1 VSADLVWIRE
11 KSPFVIVSAV
21 LGSLMFLFLIVPLI
35 GSVGTSFP
43 NLPEVLTDTSTLN
56 AIFTSFYCAF
66 LATIFVFVLG
76 VPLAYLFVKH
86 DFYGKR
92 FLDSLID
99 LPILIPHNAAGLA
112 LYLVFVASPIADF
125 FKLFGVEFF
134 EKIFGIVI
142 AMAFVSAPFLI
153 RSAQEAFG
161 SVDVAM
167 EKTARSL
174 GASSFQV
181 FRHIAF
187 PLSQRGIL
195 TGCLLAWARAVS
207 EFGAV
212 VILAYFP
219 KTVPV
224 ILFDAFEG
232 YIPGGIKSALAIS
245 SLLIILA
252 IIILFGFKLTTSK
265 TSRLLR

>member
-1 VSADLVWIRE
+1 VVWIRE
-11 KSPFVIVSAV
+11 KSPFVIVSAI
-21 LGSLMFLFLIVPLI
+21 LGLFMVLFLVIPLVS
-35 GSVGTSFP
+35 SVGLSLSG
-43 NLPEVLTDTSTLN
+43 LPAVFTDARTLN

-66 LATIFVFVLG
+66 LATVFVFVSG
-76 VPLAYLFVKH
+76 VPLAYLFVRF
-86 DFYGKR
+86 DFHGKR

-112 LYLVFVASPIADF
+112 LLSVLGPASSIGGAF
-125 FKLFGVEFF
+125 ELFGVGF
-134 EKIFGIVI
+134 IDTVFGIVV

-153 RSAQEAFG
+153 RSAQESFG
-161 SVDVAM
+161 SVDAAM

-174 GASSFQV
+174 GASTFQV
-181 FRHIAF
+181 FRHISF
-187 PLSQRGIL
+187 PLALRGVL

-219 KTVPV
+219 KTAPV
-224 ILFDAFEG
+224 YLYDVFEG
-232 YIPGGIKSALAIS
+232 LSGGGGLKAALPIS

-252 IIILFGFKLTTSK
+252 IVILLGFKLATSK
-265 TSRLLR
+265 TARLVR